1 MRWFLSDQS
10 KQSPKPVLAPSAASG
25 LICIISFVWPERLQ
39 HPVCGVDTL
48 GGRDLLLLGIR
59 PLRAATTTADV
70 REFTS
75 RMCWTCGISE
85 VIVSFV
91 VLHSRLHQLRPR
103 HYQDQR
109 GSRSRQDQDFLNI
122 FKYRKITKLKKIDQ
136 NLFLNACLLL
146 NQTAR
151 TLQLQPR
158 PSVAIKQLLFE
169 NVTCTKFHFHQ
180 KR

>member
-1 MRWFLSDQS
+1 M
-10 KQSPKPVLAPSAASG
+10 APSAASG

-39 HPVCGVDTL
+39 RPVCGVDTL

-59 PLRAATTTADV
+59 PLRAATTAADV

-75 RMCWTCGISE
+75 RMCSDRRNLRGESCLCGAAFKTAPTDTKASSRPERIEIETESQTFYIS
-85 VIVSFV
+85 
-91 VLHSRLHQLRPR
+91 
-103 HYQDQR
+103 
-109 GSRSRQDQDFLNI
+109 
-122 FKYRKITKLKKIDQ
+122 KKFNKTENKKKNDQ

-151 TLQLQPR
+151 AFQLQPR
-158 PSVAIKQLLFE
+158 PSGGIKQLLFE
-169 NVTCTKFHFHQ
+169 NVTCTQFHFNQ